1 MNKNSDFDIFRT
13 AMGALGLFAALSL
26 PAWAG
31 VDSITISGDSK
42 VSEMDAF
49 TSIIVTVAE
58 FTEDYLAPVGA
69 IIVLVIA
76 FWQLFFK
83 RDFMSFAL
91 GLFTAIGLGG
101 LSFFMTSIIDAFAS

>member
-1 MNKNSDFDIFRT
+1 M
-13 AMGALGLFAALSL
+13 AFAVLSAVVAS
-26 PAWAG
+26 PAWAA

-101 LSFFMTSIIDAFAS
+101 LSFFMTSIISAFAS